1 MWRKPF
7 AGKQV
12 GPVAPRIGF
21 LGEQGAPDYELK
33 TQLSRAFKG
42 LPNVRTA
49 YLARVAEGQSTDLRL
64 CVRTELGYD
73 RCVLRSADAA
83 FASLPSERKTL
94 EVLFVDENQER
105 ELRRVCAPFYAR
117 KT

>member
-1 MWRKPF
+1 MWRNPF

-12 GPVAPRIGF
+12 AASVPRIGF
-21 LGEQGAPDYELK
+21 LGEQGSPHYELK

-49 YLARVAEGQSTDLRL
+49 YLARVAEGPSTGLRL

-83 FASLPSERKTL
+83 FAALPIEPQTL
-94 EVLFVDENQER
+94 EVLFVDEEQER